1 MKNVI
6 IVESPTKSKT
16 IENYMGD
23 DFLVLSSKGH
33 ITDLATSGKDGL
45 GVDVANNF
53 KPTYI
58 IDPEKKKLVEDLKK
72 QCANKNV
79 FLATDPDREG
89 EAISYHLATVLG

>member
-72 QCANKNV
+72 
-79 FLATDPDREG
+79 
-89 EAISYHLATVLG
+89 